1 MKLETLK
8 RRLEEFGFTFET
20 GRFETERGAF
30 AVKLTGAVDK
40 WAFIG
45 FCTKYQIEGIR
56 EGRDFFCYYL
66 PAANV

>member
-8 RRLEEFGFTFET
+8 RRLQEYGFTFEA
-20 GRFETERGAF
+20 GIFETERGAF

-40 WAFIG
+40 WAFIA
-45 FCTKYQIEGIR
+45 FCRVYQIEGIR
-56 EGRDFFCYYL
+56 KGCDFFCYYL